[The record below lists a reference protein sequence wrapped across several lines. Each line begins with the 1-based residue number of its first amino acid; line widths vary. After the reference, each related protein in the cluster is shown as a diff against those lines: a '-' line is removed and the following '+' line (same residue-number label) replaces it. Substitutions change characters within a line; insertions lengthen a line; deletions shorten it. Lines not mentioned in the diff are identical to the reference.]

1 MSQSEDKGK
10 KRPVVTK
17 GEEHQLIGFE
27 ESKYSKTWKSPFFF
41 IQAAD
46 TQLGMIGTWGDGT
59 IA

>member
-1 MSQSEDKGK
+1 MSENTKENREIVRKGK
-10 KRPVVTK
+10 DR
-17 GEEHQLIGFE
+17 QLIGFE
-27 ESKYSKTWKSPFFF
+27 ECKSSKAWQSPFFF